1 MSALRRVKEWFVADD
16 QDDMARMKAA
26 RDLAVREAV
35 HAEAQA
41 RALCEALDLT
51 DAQRR
56 ELDRMAEHYR
66 RGWQMGAPFV
76 EYDERLVHPSFDRS
90 ASTN

>member
-1 MSALRRVKEWFVADD
+1 M
-16 QDDMARMKAA
+16 
-26 RDLAVREAV
+26 REAV

-41 RALCEALDLT
+41 RALCEALNLT

-76 EYDERLVHPSFDRS
+76 EYDERLAHPSHPGRV
-90 ASTN
+90 STN